1 MLRPIKATLSGI
13 MFLFLLATSS
23 QSLQAQL
30 RIDPG
35 SIANLPDTVQ
45 FGDTLNNLSV
55 NVVNDGLLPVAN
67 LLLEIKGGVNS
78 LSNIITFG
86 DTLLAGPVVIN
97 PGDSITIPLDQFIV
111 SPQNSNNGSN
121 VIIVWPATP
130 NESGDTIE
138 DEYEVEETTTSLFEA
153 LAARAELKIWPNPV
167 QDELH
172 YSTGDPATPIREIRV
187 MDLQGRIIMAFDGSP
202 RSVNTSSLIT
212 GMYLVEAVDRKGRR
226 YTKRFMKQ

>member
-1 MLRPIKATLSGI
+1 
-13 MFLFLLATSS
+13 MFLLLLASS
-23 QSLQAQL
+23 PQNLQAQL

-55 NVVNDGLLPVAN
+55 QVVNDGLLPVAN
-67 LLLEIKGGVNS
+67 LLLEIRGGTNS
-78 LSNIITFG
+78 LTNITTLG
-86 DTLLAGPVVIN
+86 DTLLSGPVVIN

-130 NESGDTIE
+130 NENGDTIE

-153 LAARAELKIWPNPV
+153 LATRSELQIWPNPV
-167 QDELH
+167 KDELH
-172 YSTGDPATPIREIRV
+172 FSTGDPATAIREIRV
-187 MDLQGRIIMAFDGSP
+187 MDLQGRIVLAPSGSP
-202 RSVNTSSLIT
+202 RALNTSALMP
-212 GMYLVEAVDRKGRR
+212 GMYLIEAEDRKGQR
-226 YTKRFMKQ
+226 YSKRFMKQ